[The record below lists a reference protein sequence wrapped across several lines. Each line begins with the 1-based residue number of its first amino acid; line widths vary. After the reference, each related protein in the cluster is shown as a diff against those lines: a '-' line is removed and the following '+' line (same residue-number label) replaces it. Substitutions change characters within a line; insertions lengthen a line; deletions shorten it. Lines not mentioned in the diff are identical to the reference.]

1 MIHVLILEDEHAS
14 MEALVRILNEYSAE
28 IQVHAASSYK
38 EAKDLLEENIRY
50 GLFLLDVNLSGS
62 RKEDIGGIIFAREV
76 REKFQYMFTPIVM
89 VTSVGAMEMQAYR
102 ELHCYQYIMKP
113 FDYTQILD
121 RIKSV
126 RNRRNVKDVR
136 NNTSL
141 ENHNQQY
148 PNQSLEED
156 VTEMIHEVGVPAHI
170 KGYQYLREAIIMS
183 VHNMD
188 MLNSVTKVLYPGI
201 AKKYQTTPSR
211 VERAIRHAIEV
222 AWSRG
227 KMDTLDELF
236 GYTIS
241 NGKGKPTN
249 SEFIALI
256 TDKIRLQMKNR

>member
-1 MIHVLILEDEHAS
+1 MGKLSVAIADDNQMTLELLGDIVS
-14 MEALVRILNEYSAE
+14 SDNEL
-28 IQVHAASSYK
+28 QVIGT
-38 EAKDLLEENIRY
+38 AKDGEEAYHLIKEKEPDVV
-50 GLFLLDVNLSGS
+50 LLD
-62 RKEDIGGIIFAREV
+62 
-76 REKFQYMFTPIVM
+76 IVM
-89 VTSVGAMEMQAYR
+89 PKLDGLGVLEKIRSDGTMKNRPTFLMISAVGNECITEDAFAKGADY
-102 ELHCYQYIMKP
+102 YIMKP

-126 RNRRNVKDVR
+126 RSRRNVKDVR

-148 PNQSLEED
+148 LNQSLEED